1 MKVVAVVG
9 KMQAGVVEKPVPK
22 PKDDVVVVK
31 VLVAPMCTEY
41 HAFEKG
47 DAGDWFGH
55 EAVGEVVEVD
65 KATQV
70 KVGDRVIVQPQTAC
84 GECYL
89 CRTGDYIHCENNRDL
104 KKLTGSEAGR
114 ATMGQYVIQS
124 ERWLTHIPDGMSYEH
139 ASMAL
144 CGLGPTFGAMQLLKV
159 DSFDTVLITGLG
171 PVGLGAVVNAVY
183 RSARVIG
190 VESNPYRA
198 ALARELGAEA
208 VIDPNDETALQQVR
222 DLTGGIGADKSI
234 DTSGTEAAKP
244 FLIDAT
250 RRKGGVA
257 FVGWNG
263 QVNVSSVIAKGLSLY
278 GAWHYNMN
286 DTGRL
291 LKMIAQ
297 TSTQLDK
304 LITHRFPLSRIQEAW
319 ETQVSGQC
327 GKVLL
332 EPWG

>member
-1 MKVVAVVG
+1 MKVAAVTG
-9 KMQAGVVEKPVPK
+9 KMQAAVVDRPNPK
-22 PKDDVVVVK
+22 PKDDIVVVK

-41 HAFEKG
+41 HAFENG

-65 KATQV
+65 KATRV

-89 CRTGDYIHCENNRDL
+89 CRTGEYIHCESSRDL
-104 KKLTGSEAGR
+104 KKITGSEAGR
-114 ATMGQYVIQS
+114 ASMGQYVIQS
-124 ERWLTHIPDGMSYEH
+124 ERWLTLIPESMSYDH
-139 ASMAL
+139 ASMAG
-144 CGLGPTFGAMQLLKV
+144 CGLGPTFGAMQLLNV
-159 DSFDTVLITGLG
+159 DAFDTVLITGLG
-171 PVGLGAVVNAVY
+171 PVGLGGVINAVY
-183 RSARVIG
+183 RGARVIG
-190 VESNPYRA
+190 VESNSYRA

-208 VIDPNDETALQQVR
+208 IIDPNDENALQQVR

-234 DTSGTEAAKP
+234 DTSGSEPAKP

-291 LKMIAQ
+291 LKMIAE

-304 LITHRFPLSRIQEAW
+304 LITHRFPLTKIQKAW
-319 ETQVSGQC
+319 ETQVSGLC

>member
-1 MKVVAVVG
+1 MKVAAVTG
-9 KMQAGVVEKPVPK
+9 KMQAGVVERPDPK
-22 PKDDVVVVK
+22 PKDDIVVVK

-41 HAFEKG
+41 HAFASG
-47 DAGDWFGH
+47 DVGDWFGH

-65 KATQV
+65 KATRV
-70 KVGDRVIVQPQTAC
+70 KVADRVIVQPQTAC

-104 KKLTGSEAGR
+104 KKITGSEAGR
-114 ATMGQYVIQS
+114 ASMGQYVIQS
-124 ERWLTHIPDGMSYEH
+124 ERWLTMIPEDMTFDH

-144 CGLGPTFGAMQLLKV
+144 CGLGPTFGAMQSLAV

-171 PVGLGAVVNAVY
+171 PVGLGGVINAVY
-183 RSARVIG
+183 RGARVIG

-198 ALARELGAEA
+198 ALARGLGAEA
-208 VIDPNDETALQQVR
+208 IIDPNDADALQQVM
-222 DLTGGIGADKSI
+222 DLTGGTGADKSI
-234 DTSGTEAAKP
+234 DTSGTEPAKP

-263 QVNVSSVIAKGLSLY
+263 QVSVSSIIAKGLTLH

-332 EPWG
+332 RPWG